1 MRFVSRLTG
10 LLTKPDDMT
19 NVSEFIR
26 ETWEDF
32 KSPTTSTF
40 ASKMGHCR
48 HTISYL
54 EETLDMD
61 RSGLTKMKKSVKALY
76 NTGNMHVSNDALLA
90 ENLERL
96 GTLAKQREQ
105 EAELS
110 QAFMKFSHVTRELA
124 SLMKNLMEGL
134 NNMVLYPLDAL
145 VKGDLKG
152 AKGDLKKPFD
162 KAWKDYE
169 AKFSKIEKEKKQ
181 QAEKAGMIRTEVSG
195 AEIADEME
203 KERKIFQLQMC
214 EYLIKV
220 NEIRTKKGS
229 DMLQYLAE
237 YYQAQAH
244 FFQDGL
250 KTLKH
255 FQDFVEDLLKQLV
268 KIKQRQESERK
279 QLIELRDAL
288 KGSMTSYKE
297 PTHSNASPAGYSLHQ
312 LQGNKAHGN
321 EKKGFLLKKSESRM
335 RRTWQRRRCV
345 IREGTMLIYHQ
356 DESKD
361 PVKLNLLT
369 CQVKLVHDD
378 PGKKCFDLVSSSNNR
393 TYHFQADDSKEME
406 EWISV
411 LNNAKEEVL
420 LKAFRDSSDSHSLNQ
435 SVRELTSS
443 ILDRIRRLPGNKYCC
458 DCNATDPE
466 WLSTNLGVMI
476 CLECCGIHRELGV
489 HISRTQSSV
498 IDALGTSQLL
508 LARVV
513 GNAALNDVMEAT
525 LDQKNKPNPSSPMDE
540 RRDFIRA
547 KYEQH
552 KFAIITCTDKEDLKQ
567 DLKQAVLAK
576 DLLALLQVYAEGL
589 DLSTPLPDMDNGE
602 TALHLAIL
610 EDDGT
615 SLPLVDFLIQNCA
628 IGSLDK
634 KTNDGN
640 TVLHLCAQLN
650 KTECMKLLLRTRP
663 DLANIENKAKQT
675 PLEIAREAGH
685 QLCMEL
691 LKSAIAGKKDLFVH
705 VNIDWDLVSEE
716 RFYDCNDLSDDDL
729 DGTPDKPRSRSRP
742 TSLIVMPPV
751 DSPAHALLMAKE
763 RDRERS
769 QDHSDDNGRLPP
781 APPPLTNKPKKHL
794 SLGSKFRHTSNK
806 HSVSVPGFNAPLPPG
821 MSSTQNGRNS
831 PGPTSSST
839 ASNTNTAHNL
849 AAASNPQSQPLP
861 GAKPTL
867 PPLPPRGKKPP
878 PPPPPTGSVLHATQ
892 QGHHRNRSEP
902 DASHLMHKRTG
913 SEPPP
918 RPSLTE
924 FRQSMVP
931 TGLPTGGTG
940 GSSQGMQGG
949 PGRRIQRS
957 TSTQDERPRSESQPE
972 ISHSLPVPP
981 PRPRK
986 ARRRCRALYDC
997 EADNDDELTFRE
1009 GEVIII
1015 LEEVEEEWWEGEI
1028 EGSAGRRGLF
1038 PTSFVEM
1045 LSE

>member
-1 MRFVSRLTG
+1 M
-10 LLTKPDDMT
+10 KPDDMT
-19 NVSEFIR
+19 DVSEFIR
-26 ETWEDF
+26 ETWEDV

-40 ASKMGHCR
+40 ALKMNHCR
-48 HTISYL
+48 NTIGYL

-76 NTGNMHVSNDALLA
+76 NTGNMHVTNDDLLA

-96 GTLAKQREQ
+96 GTLAKTREQ
-105 EAELS
+105 EMELS
-110 QAFMKFSHVTRELA
+110 QAFYKFSHVTKELA
-124 SLMKNLMEGL
+124 SLMKHLMDGL
-134 NNMVLYPLDAL
+134 NNRLLYPLDAL

-169 AKFSKIEKEKKQ
+169 TKFSKIEKEKKQ
-181 QAEKAGMIRTEVSG
+181 QAEKAGMVRTEISG

-229 DMLQYLAE
+229 DLLNNLAE
-237 YYQAQAH
+237 YYQAQAN

-250 KTLKH
+250 KTLNH
-255 FQDFVEDLLKQLV
+255 FQGFVEGLLSQLV
-268 KIKQRQESERK
+268 KSKQRQEHERK
-279 QLIELRDAL
+279 QLLELRDAL

-297 PTHSNASPAGYSLHQ
+297 PTHSNSSPAGYSLHQ

-335 RRTWQRRRCV
+335 RRTWQRRKC
-345 IREGTMLIYHQ
+345 IIKDGSMYIYHQ

-393 TYHFQADDSKEME
+393 TYHFQGEDVRDME

-411 LNNAKEEVL
+411 LNNAKEEIL
-420 LKAFRDSSDSHSLNQ
+420 LKAFHDTSDSHSLNQ

-443 ILDRIRRLPGNKYCC
+443 IVDRIRRLPGNKHCC
-458 DCNATDPE
+458 DCGAPDPE

-489 HISRTQSSV
+489 HISRTQSVV

-513 GNAALNDVMEAT
+513 GNSALNDVMEAT
-525 LDQKNKPNPSSPMDE
+525 LDHKLKPMPTSPME
-540 RRDFIRA
+540 ARRDFIRA

-552 KFAIITCTDKEDLKQ
+552 KYAIITCTDKEDLKQ
-567 DLKQAVLAK
+567 DLKQAVMAK
-576 DLLALLQVYAEGL
+576 DLLSLIQVYAEGL
-589 DLSTPLPDMDNGE
+589 DLSTPLPDMENGE

-615 SLPLVDFLIQNCA
+615 SLPLVDFLIQNSA

-634 KTNDGN
+634 KTVDGN
-640 TVLHLCAQLN
+640 TALHMCASLN
-650 KTECMKLLLRTRP
+650 KTECMKLMLRTRP
-663 DLANIENKAKQT
+663 DLANIENKSGKT
-675 PLEIAREAGH
+675 PLDMARDAGN
-685 QLCMEL
+685 QLCMDL
-691 LKSAIAGKKDLFVH
+691 LKSALSGKKDLFVH

-716 RFYDCNDLSDDDL
+716 RFYECNDLSDDDL

-742 TSLIVMPPV
+742 SSLIVMPPT
-751 DSPAHALLMAKE
+751 DSPAHAQIMGK
-763 RDRERS
+763 DRL
-769 QDHSDDNGRLPP
+769 HDDNGRLPP
-781 APPPLTNKPKKHL
+781 PPPPLSNKPKRA
-794 SLGSKFRHTSNK
+794 SERFEQSDD
-806 HSVSVPGFNAPLPPG
+806 SVPGFNAPSQGGGL
-821 MSSTQNGRNS
+821 NGRNS
-831 PGPTSSST
+831 PTSGLT
-839 ASNTNTAHNL
+839 AAHHNSQ
-849 AAASNPQSQPLP
+849 AFGADSHPQPHPKPPAL
-861 GAKPTL
+861 GAKPAF
-867 PPLPPRGKKPP
+867 PPLPPRCKKPP
-878 PPPPPTGSVLHATQ
+878 PPPPPNTGHT
-892 QGHHRNRSEP
+892 RNRSEP
-902 DASHLMHKRTG
+902 AAAHLGHKRTG

-918 RPSLTE
+918 RPNLSE
-924 FRQSMVP
+924 FRNTVS
-931 TGLPTGGTG
+931 
-940 GSSQGMQGG
+940 GMQPVPMVGLTGHGLSGNG
-949 PGRRIQRS
+949 PGRTFQRS
-957 TSTQDERPRSESQPE
+957 TSTHEERPRSDSQPE
-972 ISHSLPVPP
+972 ISHSMFPVPP
-981 PRPRK
+981 PRPK
-986 ARRRCRALYDC
+986 VKKVHGKRRCKALYDC
-997 EADNDDELTFRE
+997 EADNDDELTFKE
-1009 GEVIII
+1009 GEIIHI

-1028 EGSAGRRGLF
+1028 EGNPKRRGLF

-1045 LSE
+1045 INE

>member
-1 MRFVSRLTG
+1 MQLR
-10 LLTKPDDMT
+10 
-19 NVSEFIR
+19 
-26 ETWEDF
+26 
-32 KSPTTSTF
+32 
-40 ASKMGHCR
+40 
-48 HTISYL
+48 ISYN
-54 EETLDMD
+54 LDMD

-76 NTGNMHVSNDALLA
+76 NTGNMHVTNDSLLA

-96 GTLAKQREQ
+96 GTLEETHEQ
-105 EAELS
+105 EPELS
-110 QAFMKFSHVTRELA
+110 QAFIKFSHVTKELA
-124 SLMKNLMEGL
+124 SLMKDLMEGL
-134 NNMVLYPLDAL
+134 NNRVLYSLDAL

-181 QAEKAGMIRTEVSG
+181 QAEKAGMVRTEISG

-220 NEIRTKKGS
+220 NEIKTKKGS
-229 DMLQYLAE
+229 DLLQNLAE

-250 KTLKH
+250 KTLNH
-255 FQDFVEDLLKQLV
+255 FQGFVEGLLSQLV
-268 KIKQRQESERK
+268 KIRQRQEQERK
-279 QLIELRDAL
+279 QLLELRDAL

-297 PTHSNASPAGYSLHQ
+297 HAYHRLSGGGWPTHSSSSPAGYSLHQ

-345 IREGTMLIYHQ
+345 IREGSMYIYHQ

-369 CQVKLVHDD
+369 CQVKLVPDD

-393 TYHFQADDSKEME
+393 TYHFQAEDARDME

-420 LKAFRDSSDSHSLNQ
+420 LKAFHDTSDSHSLNQ

-443 ILDRIRRLPGNKYCC
+443 IVDRIRRLPGNKYCC
-458 DCNATDPE
+458 DCGATDPE

-489 HISRTQSSV
+489 HISRTQSVV
-498 IDALGTSQLL
+498 IDALGTAQLL

-513 GNAALNDVMEAT
+513 GNAALNDIMEAT
-525 LDQKNKPNPSSPMDE
+525 LDHKLKPNPGSAMEE

-552 KFAIITCTDKEDLKQ
+552 RFAIITCTDKEDLTQ

-576 DLLALLQVYAEGL
+576 DLLSLLQVYAEGL
-589 DLSTPLPDMDNGE
+589 DLATTLPDMENGE

-615 SLPLVDFLIQNCA
+615 SLPLVDFLIQNSST
-628 IGSLDK
+628 GSLDK
-634 KTNDGN
+634 KTHDGN
-640 TVLHLCAQLN
+640 TALHLCAQLN

-663 DLANIENKAKQT
+663 DLANIENKAGKT
-675 PLEIAREAGH
+675 PLDIAREAGY
-685 QLCMEL
+685 QLCTDL
-691 LKSAIAGKKDLFVH
+691 VKSAIAGKKDLFVH

-716 RFYDCNDLSDDDL
+716 RFYDFNDLSDDEL

-742 TSLIVMPPV
+742 SSLIVMPPI
-751 DSPAHALLMAKE
+751 DSPAHAQMMGKDRLL
-763 RDRERS
+763 
-769 QDHSDDNGRLPP
+769 DDNGRLPP
-781 APPPLTNKPKKHL
+781 PPPPLSNKPKI
-794 SLGSKFRHTSNK
+794 
-806 HSVSVPGFNAPLPPG
+806 PGFNAPPVG
-821 MSSTQNGRNS
+821 GGSISASSGSSGGGGGGSGPTGGGAPAGQNGRNS
-831 PGPTSSST
+831 PISAPQPGALGHGSGGVGGGGGGDGGFSGD
-839 ASNTNTAHNL
+839 
-849 AAASNPQSQPLP
+849 SNPLP
-861 GAKPTL
+861 PPAAGAKPVL
-867 PPLPPRGKKPP
+867 PPLPPRCKKPP
-878 PPPPPTGSVLHATQ
+878 PPPPPVTS
-892 QGHHRNRSEP
+892 GHVRNRSEP
-902 DASHLMHKRTG
+902 DASHLIHKRTG

-918 RPSLTE
+918 HPSLSE
-924 FRQSMVP
+924 FRNAKSMMPPV
-931 TGLPTGGTG
+931 TGAGLAGAMPHGDRN
-940 GSSQGMQGG
+940 G
-949 PGRRIQRS
+949 PGRVFKRS
-957 TSTQDERPRSESQPE
+957 TSTQEERPRSDSQPE
-972 ISHSLPVPP
+972 ISHSAFPVPP
-981 PRPRK
+981 QRSK
-986 ARRRCRALYDC
+986 MKKGRRRCKALYDC
-997 EADNDDELTFRE
+997 EADNDDELTFKE
-1009 GEVIII
+1009 GEIIVI
-1015 LEEVEEEWWEGEI
+1015 LEEVEEEWWEGEV
-1028 EGSAGRRGLF
+1028 ENYPKRRGLF

-1045 LSE
+1045 LKD